1 MANLEEN
8 INNEI
13 DIKHDEPVKIHLD
26 EESAEVT
33 AVEGD
38 YGANQ
43 IQILEGL
50 EAVRKRPG
58 MYIGSTSARGLHHL
72 VYEVVDNSIDEAL
85 AGYCT
90 HIEVT
95 IHKDN
100 SITVTDNGRGIPV
113 DMHESGKPAV
123 EVVLTVLHAGGKF
136 GGSGYKVSGGLHG
149 VGVSVVNALS
159 TNMEVK
165 VKRDGKIH
173 EITFEKGVTKEPL
186 KVVGQT
192 DETGTLVHFVPDAE
206 IFDETVYDYDTLR
219 HRLRELSFLNR
230 GITIILTD
238 ERPEEVRQETF
249 YFEGGISSF
258 VEHLNRN
265 KEVIN
270 PEPVYFNGTKDTT
283 VVEIALQY
291 NTSYSENIYSFVN
304 NINTEEGGT
313 HLAGFKSALTR
324 AANDFARRQ
333 GIIKNNEDNLVGE
346 DIREGLTCVISIK
359 LREPQFEGQTKT
371 KLGNSE
377 VRGIVDS
384 IVSEGLSE
392 YFEENP
398 VISKKIIEK
407 SIMASRAREAARKA
421 RELTRRKNALEVS
434 SLPGKLADCSVK
446 DPEQAEIY
454 LVEGDSA
461 GGSAKQGRD
470 RRFQAILPLRGKILN
485 VEKARLDKILNNEEI
500 RTMITAFGSGIGSE
514 FDITKRRYGKIII
527 MTDADVDGAHIRTL
541 LLTFFYRYMRPL
553 IENGHVYI
561 AQPPLY
567 QIRKGRSHW
576 YTYSDEELAQKLDE
590 IGRDGI
596 IVQRYKGLGE
606 MNPEQLW
613 ETTMDPEKRTV
624 LQVHLREAEEADSI
638 FTILMGDKVEP
649 RRRFIEEHANLV
661 RNLDL

>member
-1 MANLEEN
+1 MADFNEKMQ
-8 INNEI
+8 NEI
-13 DIKHDEPVKIHLD
+13 DTNTEETVKIHLD
-26 EESAEVT
+26 EESAQVT

-159 TNMEVK
+159 TSMDVK
-165 VKRDGKIH
+165 VKRDGKVY
-173 EITFEKGVTKEPL
+173 EISFEKGVTKEPL
-186 KVVGQT
+186 HVIGET
-192 DETGTLVHFVPDAE
+192 AETGTYVHFVPDAE

-576 YTYSDEELAQKLDE
+576 YTYSDEELAQKLDK

-596 IVQRYKGLGE
+596 TVQRYKGLGE

-613 ETTMDPEKRTV
+613 ETTMDPKKRTV